1 MTNIGQRMRELRKEK
16 NITQPELAKM
26 LGVSNG
32 AIGNWET
39 GNRQPDDTAKI
50 QMADI
55 FGVSVDY
62 LIGRTDNRQITTNNE
77 DLKFALFGGAANITD
92 DMVAEVRQ
100 FAEMVRLREKERKR
114 KEQDNEHNGTNDL

>member
-39 GNRQPDDTAKI
+39 GNRQPDDAAKI
-50 QMADI
+50 RMADI

-62 LIGRTDNRQITTNNE
+62 LLGRTDDKKNTANYE

-92 DMVAEVRQ
+92 DMMAEVRQ
-100 FAEMVRLREKERKR
+100 FAEMVKLREEERKR
-114 KEQDNEHNGTNDL
+114 KEANQKQS